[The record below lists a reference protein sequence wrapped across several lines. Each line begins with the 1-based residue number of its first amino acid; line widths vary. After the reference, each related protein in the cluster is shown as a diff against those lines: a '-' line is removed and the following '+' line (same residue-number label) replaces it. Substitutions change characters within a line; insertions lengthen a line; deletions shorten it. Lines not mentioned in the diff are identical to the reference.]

1 MTTLCSVFSS
11 TSTLDAGTGQ
21 GDVTRRAMGAF
32 PTMAA
37 GSMLIVGP
45 MSFLWRP
52 FHTVTTSTISVTIP
66 AVRTPY
72 IWTLSPRQKIDGDR
86 QSAAESNAK

>member
-1 MTTLCSVFSS
+1 MTTLCSASS
-11 TSTLDAGTGQ
+11 LTLDQDAGTGQ

-45 MSFLWRP
+45 TSFLWRP
-52 FHTVTTSTISVTIP
+52 FHTVTTSTISVTTP

-86 QSAAESNAK
+86 QSAADNNAK